1 MRRRGFTLIEVV
13 IVVGISVLLTSVV
26 LTYSSSG
33 RDQVYLGI
41 QKAQV
46 AQIISKA
53 KSLTVSTY
61 NQPNVPCGYGV
72 YFNYSDPA
80 NPRYEIFRYKV
91 SPCPSVSD
99 LKNAG
104 IVHGPGYSPQSKY
117 VLPPNLRFGT
127 GLHRMDTVF
136 FMPPDPQTLIW
147 ENGASEDQGI
157 IYLETKSG
165 SASAKVSVNS
175 GGQVTF

>member
-1 MRRRGFTLIEVV
+1 MRRGFTLIEVV

-61 NQPNVPCGYGV
+61 NQPDVPCGYGV
-72 YFNYSDPA
+72 WFDYENA
-80 NPRYEIFRYKV
+80 NPKYEIFRYKI
-91 SPCPSVSD
+91 SPCPSFGD
-99 LKNAG
+99 LKNSG
-104 IVHGPGYSPQSKY
+104 IVHGVGYEVQSKY
-117 VLPPNLRFGT
+117 TLPPNLKFKIGT
-127 GLHRMDTVF
+127 PDQIDTIF
-136 FMPPDPQTLIW
+136 FMPPDPKTLMW
-147 ENGASEDQGI
+147 NNGGSEDSGG
-157 IYLETKSG
+157 IYLETRNE
-165 SASAKVSVNS
+165 SASAKVEVNS
-175 GGQVTF
+175 GGQITF